1 MSIHV
6 FWAFADSK
14 ADYTFPGE
22 NLIRGN
28 RRLHIL
34 WIFLRFLFP
43 DGYTPFE
50 QLPSAHKK
58 NAGQLCL
65 SCIFLVRIVSGEAL
79 VALFYSQLVVGISFW
94 VNYISGC
101 LGKVKPY
108 ILLFFAS
115 AGF

>member
-6 FWAFADSK
+6 FWVFADSK

-22 NLIRGN
+22 SLIKGKPPSPHP
-28 RRLHIL
+28 LD
-34 WIFLRFLFP
+34 FLRFLFP

-65 SCIFLVRIVSGEAL
+65 SCIFLVRIISGEAL

-101 LGKVKPY
+101 LDKVKPY